1 MTRFH
6 TLLEL
11 QALDTKL
18 DQLGHRRE
26 HLAEQQMVTE
36 AEQVLDTVNQQIA
49 TAQELVTECR
59 RVQKR
64 IEDELATQEA
74 RATGIHDKLYGGTVT
89 AARELQD
96 LQSELDG
103 VRRHIA
109 SIEDEDLVALEALEA
124 AESELADKRD
134 IQAQVASKRDEANVA
149 LSVAAATIEAEIAEV
164 APLRDEQ
171 AANVPPDLLNE
182 YDRLRRAGGGV
193 GVAKLSGNRCE
204 GCHLTLPAME
214 VDRIHRL
221 AEDEPAYCDECGRL
235 LVR

>member
-11 QALDTKL
+11 QVLDTQL
-18 DQLGHRRE
+18 DQLRHRRE

-49 TAQELVTECR
+49 AVEEAVADCR
-59 RVQKR
+59 RTQKR
-64 IEDELATQEA
+64 IEDELTSQEA
-74 RATGIHDKLYGGTVT
+74 RASGIHDKLYGGTVT

-124 AESELADKRD
+124 AEAELADKRN
-134 IQAQVASKRDEANVA
+134 IQSQVVARRDEASIA
-149 LSVAAATIEAEIAEV
+149 LSVAVANIEVEIAEIS
-164 APLRDEQ
+164 PLRDEQ
-171 AANVPPDLLNE
+171 AAQVSTDLLNE
-182 YDRLRRAGGGV
+182 YDRLRRACGGV

-221 AEDEPAYCDECGRL
+221 SEDEPAYCDECGRL